1 MQNKKVWGDREA
13 GFTLVEVMVAF
24 IIAAISLGVLYKGA
38 LGGLLSA
45 RVATQYE
52 EAVGRARSRMAS
64 IGHGSAIVAGEQ
76 SGDDGGGFR
85 WRTRIV
91 VAESAKPPGS
101 VVQGAMFATLYGI
114 SVSIAWGEEGSG
126 RKIQLDTQRAGFA
139 APSGP

>member
-1 MQNKKVWGDREA
+1 MRDRQA

-64 IGHGSAIVAGEQ
+64 IGHGSAIVPGEQ

-85 WRTRIV
+85 WRTRIA
-91 VAESAKPPGS
+91 VAETAQPPGS
-101 VVQGAMFATLYGI
+101 LVQGATIPTLYAI

-126 RKIQLDTQRAGFA
+126 RNLRLDTQRAGFA
-139 APSGP
+139 ASARP